1 MARFSPQT
9 LSWKAVE
16 SDNVVGYN
24 IYYAKGNKV
33 DYNSESV
40 YIQDITELVV
50 PNALEGFIP
59 ERGIYMFG
67 ITSVDRFGNESDIEK
82 LKEPMHFKAP
92 PAPESFR
99 IVDELPPKPESI
111 WVVVGKTINEVSS
124 EEVSREDYKSPGSNA
139 VLLEKFP
146 GRQP

>member
-1 MARFSPQT
+1 MARFRAQT

-16 SDNVVGYN
+16 SDNVVGYK

-40 YIQDITELVV
+40 YIQNVTELVI

-59 ERGIYMFG
+59 QRGLYMFG
-67 ITSVDRFGNESDIEK
+67 ITSVDRFGNESDIEI
-82 LKEPMHFKAP
+82 LKEPAHFIAP

-111 WVVVGKTINEVSS
+111 WVVVGKTINEISK
-124 EEVSREDYKSPGSNA
+124 EDNKSPGSNA

-146 GRQP
+146 GRRP